1 MQLKMLELICAVIKL
16 IDKFN
21 LYIKKET
28 KKKDTAKEHIEK
40 VNAKKIVNMMLI
52 INQLLMLVLRHI

>member
-1 MQLKMLELICAVIKL
+1 MQLKMLELISAVIKL